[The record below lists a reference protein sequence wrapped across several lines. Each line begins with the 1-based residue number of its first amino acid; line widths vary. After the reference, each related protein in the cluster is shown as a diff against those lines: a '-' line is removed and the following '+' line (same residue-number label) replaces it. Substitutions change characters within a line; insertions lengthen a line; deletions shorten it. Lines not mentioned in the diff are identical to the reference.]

1 MMKILR
7 IKVNG
12 LPLYKAP
19 FDISFLATQR
29 IQSNH
34 LDSVYKLFGN
44 IYVNT
49 AEAFVGIN
57 ASGKS
62 TALKAITFTKLLLSA
77 YHMSAGYV
85 PKILGEDTKT
95 VFDIYFFDD
104 EKIYY
109 LSSELVKSSTEQGDN
124 VKILAEKL
132 LIKNADRKVTKKNIF
147 DFSNIDPEIVR
158 DNSKEHEYLSD
169 DVSIMIAIIKNKT
182 NKNEKINKNEI
193 YDSFDLS
200 LVTNYSMYFP
210 DKTRV
215 PNEVL
220 KLLDPTIEY
229 INFEKVGE
237 GVNSRKEGIGRI
249 RLKFYGQDE
258 LKLYNADEL
267 IAYLSAGTV
276 KGMTVF
282 LEAIKVLGSGGY
294 MIIDEIENHFNRVLV
309 ESLIRLFMSKRTNS
323 KGAVIIFSTHYPELL
338 DELVRNDSVFITKN
352 DGGLYVENLSSLLS
366 RNDMKKSEVYKSNYL
381 GGTAPK
387 YEALEALQRYMSSR
401 EVG

>member
-1 MMKILR
+1 MKILR

-12 LPLYKAP
+12 LPLYKTP

-29 IQSNH
+29 IQRNH

-62 TALKAITFTKLLLSA
+62 TALKAITFTKLLLRA
-77 YHMSAGYV
+77 VHMSADYV

-95 VFDIYFFDD
+95 VFDIYFFADG
-104 EKIYY
+104 KIYY
-109 LSSELVKSSTEQGDN
+109 LSSELVKSSTEQGDS
-124 VKILAEKL
+124 VKISAEKL
-132 LIKNADRKVTKKNIF
+132 LIKRADRKITKKNIF
-147 DFSNIDPEIVR
+147 DFSNIAPKIVR
-158 DNSKEHEYLSD
+158 DNSKEHEFLSD
-169 DVSIMIAIIKNKT
+169 DVSIMIAI
-182 NKNEKINKNEI
+182 NKNIDGV
-193 YDSFDLS
+193 YDSYDLS
-200 LVTNYSMYFP
+200 LFTNYSMYFP
-210 DKTRV
+210 EKTRV
-215 PNEVL
+215 PDEVL
-220 KLLDPTIEY
+220 KLLDPTIEF

-237 GVNSRKEGIGRI
+237 GLDGRKEGIGRI

-258 LKLYNADEL
+258 LMIYNTNEL
-267 IAYLSAGTV
+267 VAYLSAGTV

-282 LEAIKVLGSGGY
+282 FEAIKVLRIGGY

-309 ESLIRLFMSKRTNS
+309 ESLIRLFMSKRTNP

-352 DGGLYVENLSSLLS
+352 DSGLYVENLSSLLS

>member
-1 MMKILR
+1 MKILR

-44 IYVNT
+44 IAVNT

-62 TALKAITFTKLLLSA
+62 TALKVITFTKLLLRA
-77 YHMSAGYV
+77 VHMSADYV

-95 VFDIYFFDD
+95 VFDIYFFADG
-104 EKIYY
+104 KIYY
-109 LSSELVKSSTEQGDN
+109 LSSELVKSGSEQGGS

-132 LIKNADRKVTKKNIF
+132 LIKKADRKVTKTNIF
-147 DFSNIDPEIVR
+147 DFGNIIPEIER
-158 DNSKEHEYLSD
+158 DKSKGHEYLSD
-169 DVSIMIAIIKNKT
+169 DVSIMIAS
-182 NKNEKINKNEI
+182 NKNMDGV

-200 LVTNYSMYFP
+200 LFTNYSMYFP
-210 DKTRV
+210 EKTSV

-237 GVNSRKEGIGRI
+237 GLDGRKEGISRI

-258 LKLYNADEL
+258 LMLYNTNEL

-282 LEAIKVLGSGGY
+282 FEAIKVLRIGGY

-323 KGAVIIFSTHYPELL
+323 KGAVIIFSTHYSELL

-366 RNDMKKSEVYKSNYL
+366 RNDMKKSEVYQSNYL

-387 YEALEALQRYMSSR
+387 HEALAALQRYMSSR

>member
-1 MMKILR
+1 
-7 IKVNG
+7 
-12 LPLYKAP
+12 
-19 FDISFLATQR
+19 
-29 IQSNH
+29 
-34 LDSVYKLFGN
+34 
-44 IYVNT
+44 
-49 AEAFVGIN
+49 
-57 ASGKS
+57 
-62 TALKAITFTKLLLSA
+62 
-77 YHMSAGYV
+77 MSAGYV